1 MSTPNEEYDRIE
13 RLLKRVRPQ
22 EPSAELEERVQCA
35 AQEAWREDTAGIP
48 WRIPILRL
56 ALSTAA
62 AAVLVTL
69 ANLYGD
75 RASYPRRAPV
85 SAGTYVESC
94 DLDIMGEIP
103 VSFTRYAATTDTS
116 ALFNHLR
123 AVRETLRETE
133 ENGLPQGPGLSDP
146 RSHLPPR
153 LHKGAN
159 A

>member
-22 EPSAELEERVQCA
+22 EPSAELEERVQRA
-35 AQEAWREDTAGIP
+35 AQQAWCKDAADVP
-48 WRIPILRL
+48 WRL
-56 ALSTAA
+56 AFSTAA

-75 RASYPRRAPV
+75 RASYSPRAPV
-85 SAGTYVESC
+85 PAATCVEPC

-103 VSFTRYAATTDTS
+103 VSFARYAATTDTS

-133 ENGLPQGPGLSDP
+133 ENGLPQGPGLRDP

-153 LHKGAN
+153 LYKGAN